1 MCDGAVGQNYS
12 LVLRYGVPIQQ
23 DFQQAQPVRMA
34 IQDGGCFL
42 HVIFDGDGQM
52 REKTAVLLLRMFFLD
67 LLHHPSLGWVHVDVG
82 HELVPTHAF
91 NKGSPLSFS
100 ISQNDQWDVECG

>member
-1 MCDGAVGQNYS
+1 
-12 LVLRYGVPIQQ
+12 
-23 DFQQAQPVRMA
+23 
-34 IQDGGCFL
+34 
-42 HVIFDGDGQM
+42 
-52 REKTAVLLLRMFFLD
+52 MFFLD

-100 ISQNDQWDVECG
+100 ISQNDQWDVECE